1 MKSREIRGRVDL
13 DISST
18 SAGRRVRIWR
28 AAKDLDSGTVL
39 SVVHRNILY
48 VDVGDDIGY
57 SSILQGRVR

>member
-18 SAGRRVRIWR
+18 SAGRRVRIRR